1 MLSALRSRAHSL
13 SSPSIRQPWLWKLNQ
28 SSPFSSLTRDKDGR
42 TEILKLDEI
51 EKVLSEVR
59 ADDIKVIRVG
69 DQCDLTDYMVFAT
82 GRSSWHVRNIAQAL
96 VYKAGGYFAKD
107 ICKAMVH
114 DFYHGNYRSY
124 IMILNYIAK
133 QKQKEAKRMLLP
145 SVEGEESGNW
155 IVVDSGSVIV
165 HALDEKARAYYD
177 LESRWA
183 KEKPPAESSQ
193 ELDTALVKVRRKNNS
208 KKRVQANA

>member
-13 SSPSIRQPWLWKLNQ
+13 SSPSLRQPWLWKLNQ
-28 SSPFSSLTRDKDGR
+28 STPFSSLTRDKDGR

-96 VYKAGGYFAKD
+96 VYK
-107 ICKAMVH
+107 
-114 DFYHGNYRSY
+114 
-124 IMILNYIAK
+124 AK

>member
-1 MLSALRSRAHSL
+1 
-13 SSPSIRQPWLWKLNQ
+13 PWLWKLNQ
-28 SSPFSSLTRDKDGR
+28 STPFSSLTRDKDGR

-96 VYKAGGYFAKD
+96 VYKAG
-107 ICKAMVH
+107 
-114 DFYHGNYRSY
+114 
-124 IMILNYIAK
+124 
-133 QKQKEAKRMLLP
+133 
-145 SVEGEESGNW
+145 
-155 IVVDSGSVIV
+155 SVIV

-193 ELDTALVKVRRKNNS
+193 VYIFSV
-208 KKRVQANA
+208 